1 MQLTMRAYQTEEDYW
16 RIRAFQREVFLLND
30 RRELCWHVARLDYW
44 RWHVIENCNACEPVK
59 DVTFIW
65 ETPDEQMAAV
75 LNPEGRGEA
84 HLQVHPGRRT
94 PELEEEMI
102 VVAEQ
107 QLAGPGPDGQRA
119 LRVFADG
126 RDTLRHDILLRRGYT
141 QRGLSE
147 HQWRRELD
155 MPIPD
160 VPVAPGYTVRSLGDT
175 GELPTR
181 SWASLRA
188 FHLDE
193 PDERY
198 EGWEWY
204 HNIQRMP
211 LYRRDL
217 DLVAVAPTGEIAS
230 FCTIWYDGVTRSAY
244 YEPVGTTPEH
254 QRRGLAKAILTEG
267 LRRLKRMGATRAFV
281 GGYEPEPNT
290 LYTSV
295 MGTEHDPS
303 EPWMKKW

>member
-30 RRELCWHVARLDYW
+30 RRDLCWHVARLDYW

-107 QLAGPGPDGQRA
+107 QLAGPGLDGQRA

-160 VPVAPGYTVRSLGDT
+160 VPVAPGYTVHSLGDT
-175 GELPTR
+175 DELPTR
-181 SWASLRA
+181 SWASWRA
-188 FHLDE
+188 FHWKSQTNAMK
-193 PDERY
+193 
-198 EGWEWY
+198 GGSGIITSKGC
-204 HNIQRMP
+204 HFI
-211 LYRRDL
+211 
-217 DLVAVAPTGEIAS
+217 AVIWTWWPSPRPARSLRFAPS
-230 FCTIWYDGVTRSAY
+230 
-244 YEPVGTTPEH
+244 GTT
-254 QRRGLAKAILTEG
+254 T
-267 LRRLKRMGATRAFV
+267 
-281 GGYEPEPNT
+281 
-290 LYTSV
+290 
-295 MGTEHDPS
+295 
-303 EPWMKKW
+303 